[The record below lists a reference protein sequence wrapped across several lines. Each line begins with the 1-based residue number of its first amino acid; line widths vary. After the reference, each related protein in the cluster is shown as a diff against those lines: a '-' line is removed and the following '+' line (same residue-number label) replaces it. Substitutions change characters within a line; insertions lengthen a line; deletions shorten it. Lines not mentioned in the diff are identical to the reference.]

1 MRIDEDEWI
10 VRDLAQQIFEIHES
24 GSPYIP
30 KHLPPAHLTA
40 WLDKFTLKHGLSKP
54 DAENV
59 LDSLLIVLQTGT
71 VEQKQAAMT
80 YLGRSG
86 DPELIPHFLDHISSS
101 DPDLKQLASLGI
113 WYSAPPGY
121 RSNPVSYTHLTLPT
135 N

>member
-1 MRIDEDEWI
+1 MRIDEDEWV

-30 KHLPPAHLTA
+30 KHQPPAHLTA
-40 WLDKFTLKHGLSKP
+40 WLDKFALKHGLSKP

-59 LDSLLIVLQTGT
+59 LDSLLIVLQSGT
-71 VEQKQAAMT
+71 AEQKQAAMT

-86 DPELIPHFLDHISSS
+86 NPDFIPLILDHINSP

-121 RSNPVSYTHLTLPT
+121 HLNLSKSEGV
-135 N
+135 